1 VRADRTRRRRALAG
15 FAALNALA
23 AWAGVIGLLTGNIDF
38 GETLDDRLPFDNL
51 TLAGVALAVIVA
63 IPLSALSW
71 SAWTGHRRTNEV
83 SLLVGIALIGWI
95 VLQVVILRSL
105 SLFQALYLGV
115 GVYFVDASHLVHWS
129 RAARSIGRITAGG
142 AALAIGVGLLPHVI
156 DDTVSVAAM
165 LSIAAIIGGIVLV
178 VAGARIGLAGRSVGA
193 KIVGTFSTI
202 IAVLVATWFIAP
214 GVAAT
219 NVPPSTITTTP
230 ADLGLAYESVD
241 LTTDDDIRLAAWYL
255 PGSSDAAVV
264 VLHGAGSTRSDALD
278 QAVVLQRNGYG
289 VLLIDARGHGESN
302 GGAMDFG
309 WYGDLDIA
317 AGTDYLSGRAD
328 VDADRVGVLGL
339 SMGGEEAI
347 GAAAANPALSAVV
360 AEGATGRTA
369 ADKTWLSDVYG
380 WRGTVQEQVE
390 KIQFGVTD
398 LLTTAS
404 PPRSLPDAVRRAE
417 RVPFLLITAGTVT
430 DEHHAANAL
439 RTAAPDRVAVWNV
452 EGATHTGGLDTDP
465 AEWERRVIGF
475 LDQHLREP

>member
-1 VRADRTRRRRALAG
+1 M
-15 FAALNALA
+15 
-23 AWAGVIGLLTGNIDF
+23 
-38 GETLDDRLPFDNL
+38 
-51 TLAGVALAVIVA
+51 
-63 IPLSALSW
+63 
-71 SAWTGHRRTNEV
+71 
-83 SLLVGIALIGWI
+83 
-95 VLQVVILRSL
+95 
-105 SLFQALYLGV
+105 
-115 GVYFVDASHLVHWS
+115 
-129 RAARSIGRITAGG
+129 
-142 AALAIGVGLLPHVI
+142 LAIGVGLLPHLI
-156 DDTVSVAAM
+156 DDTVSVAAV

-193 KIVGTFSTI
+193 KIAGTISTI
-202 IAVLVATWFIAP
+202 VAVLVATWFVAP

-230 ADLGLAYESVD
+230 ADLGLTYESVD

-255 PGSSDAAVV
+255 PGSSDAAVI

-289 VLLIDARGHGESN
+289 VLLIDARGHGESD
-302 GGAMDFG
+302 GSAMDFG

-380 WRGTVQEQVE
+380 WRGSVQEQVE

-404 PPRSLPDAVRRAE
+404 PPRSLPDAVKRAE
-417 RVPFLLITAGTVT
+417 SVPFLLITAGTVT
-430 DEHHAANAL
+430 DEQHAADAL

-465 AEWERRVIGF
+465 AEWERRVIDF